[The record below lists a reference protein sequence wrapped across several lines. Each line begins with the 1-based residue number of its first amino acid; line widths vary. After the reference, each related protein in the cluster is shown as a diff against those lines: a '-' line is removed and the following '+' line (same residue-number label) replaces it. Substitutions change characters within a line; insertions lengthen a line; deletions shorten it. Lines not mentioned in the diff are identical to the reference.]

1 MAALLQGIFMNTLH
15 SHKMKI
21 RQSVESME
29 LRGIEPLSES
39 RSTMASPITASP
51 LTFPLPAA
59 EWQAAGFSS
68 FIIRPHA
75 QSFACVVSYIV
86 EAGVL
91 SCRWPKSDCCN

>member
-39 RSTMASPITASP
+39 RSTMASPITANH
-51 LTFPLPAA
+51 LTFPLPGA
-59 EWQAAGFSS
+59 EWQAPGVSS
-68 FIIRPHA
+68 FIIRPYA
-75 QSFACVVSYIV
+75 QSFAYVVSHIV
-86 EAGVL
+86 EAGIL
-91 SCRWPKSDCCN
+91 NCGWSKADCCH